1 MVGGGGYDFGMINRT
16 NLRAALLA
24 FLIPGG
30 MSALG
35 AVGTEGSV
43 DAPVRIPSF
52 VDPMEE
58 QASEDVEDLDA
69 LARLR
74 SQPRLDVTI
83 GVWFP
88 RLEGLVTLGSGG
100 TPLDAGPDL
109 SIDDSTAIFN
119 GELEFEKGRW
129 KLLFG
134 GYVIDA
140 GGNGSLQQASVV
152 QGDTLAAGTAVN
164 SQVDVWS
171 ITTEASWALLTPFGQ
186 RTTPWSNPNPEFDPD
201 PVIDLALQG
210 VLGVRV
216 LNLEQQ
222 YDFAGYGVVSS
233 NRAWVSPYLGVG
245 LEIDWSIRQSL
256 DFMDRIVFDVTAGWG
271 PALSGGDSTFTVRA
285 DATFYPVPNL
295 GITLGY
301 RLNDWVLA
309 RDDDEFDGG
318 LQGLFA
324 GVGYAW

>member
-1 MVGGGGYDFGMINRT
+1 MVGGGGYPLGMILRT
-16 NLRAALLA
+16 NVLVASIGFTAL
-24 FLIPGG
+24 GG
-30 MSALG
+30 MPAS
-35 AVGTEGSV
+35 GSVPV
-43 DAPVRIPSF
+43 DAPIGSLIL
-52 VDPMEE
+52 DAGQDEE
-58 QASEDVEDLDA
+58 LSKDTADLDA
-69 LARLR
+69 LDRLR
-74 SQPRLDVTI
+74 SRPRLDVTL

-100 TPLDAGPDL
+100 TELDAGPDL

-129 KLLFG
+129 KVLVG

-140 GGNGSLQQASVV
+140 GGNGSLQQDSVV
-152 QGDTLAAGTAVN
+152 MGTTLAAGTAVN

-171 ITTEASWALLTPFGQ
+171 ITTEASWALFTPFA
-186 RTTPWSNPNPEFDPD
+186 RKTTPWSTAKADFDPD

-210 VLGVRV
+210 VAGVRV
-216 LNLEQQ
+216 INLEQR
-222 YDFAGYGVVSS
+222 YDFAGYGIVSS

-245 LEIDWSIRQSL
+245 LEIDWSTRQSL
-256 DFMDRIVFDVTAGWG
+256 NFMDRIVFDVTAGWG
-271 PALSGGDSTFTVRA
+271 PALSGGDNTFTVRA

-295 GITLGY
+295 GLTLGY

-309 RDDDEFDGG
+309 RDEDEFNGG
-318 LQGLFA
+318 LQGLYA